1 MYKVPRQCD
10 CGYETL
16 RRSSWYIHTNRCSK
30 VNPANSEGARVAEK
44 DRQLAEKDRQLA
56 EKDRQLAEK
65 NERNSTLE
73 LMLCQ
78 QLLESKRKLIE
89 TKKRKDNYA
98 SKSAIRKRRTEPE
111 RRQIAQRQKWRC
123 ANPGGGCLL
132 PGELEEYDI
141 DHIVP
146 VWKGGSDDVGNLQ
159 ALCPACHRCKTDHER
174 AGMVGVVSEEIPVV
188 D

>member
-1 MYKVPRQCD
+1 MPGHKYKEPRICE
-10 CGYETL
+10 CGYSTCHAGNWSIH
-16 RRSSWYIHTNRCSK
+16 RRLCSIRK
-30 VNPANSEGARVAEK
+30 SLDGDKELLLE
-44 DRQLAEKDRQLA
+44 QLAA
-56 EKDRQLAEK
+56 KDRQLAEK
-65 NERNSTLE
+65 NERISTLE
-73 LMLCQ
+73 LMLG
-78 QLLESKRKLIE
+78 QLLELKRERIE
-89 TKKRKDNYA
+89 AKKCKDNYA

-123 ANPGGGCLL
+123 ANPSGGCLL
-132 PGELEEYDI
+132 LGELEEYDI

-146 VWKGGSDDVGNLQ
+146 VWKGGSDDVENLQ